1 MYMHIFLSYTYIS
14 CRYIYREGVIRR
26 LSKKQKSIHF
36 ASCMHM
42 HILIAS
48 VYVCVYVYVNVYV
61 NVYVYAYVNVY
72 VYVYLYVRV
81 YVHACAYNWHL
92 KKGERRLIRRHSIKI
107 CIWCFKKSQNLL
119 FIPLKLIRMI
129 VKILHNVLNIC
140 VKKIQ
145 LMEKIVI
152 WEFELVKSAY
162 MCICMDIYINMCIY
176 IYACIMYTLYIY
188 IYNIYI
194 LCLYMYIYI
203 YV

>member
-1 MYMHIFLSYTYIS
+1 MTKSEYKYT
-14 CRYIYREGVIRR
+14 RLRGVIRR

-119 FIPLKLIRMI
+119 FIPLKLIHMI